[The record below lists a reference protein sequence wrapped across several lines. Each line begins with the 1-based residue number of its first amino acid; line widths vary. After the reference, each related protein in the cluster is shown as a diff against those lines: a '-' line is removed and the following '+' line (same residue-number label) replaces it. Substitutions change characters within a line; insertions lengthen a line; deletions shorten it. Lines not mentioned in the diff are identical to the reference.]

1 MTPCTLH
8 RRGLPA
14 FLLGLG
20 LALSGAAG
28 AKQPTAPPPSQTGV
42 PGVEL
47 AQLDPA
53 FWVARLDAP
62 DQTLATPAAIA
73 AQNAAL
79 MDKDDSMHRLEALPM
94 ELTREQ
100 VRGWVEGISRRPTS
114 PRFDADGKPVDATV
128 LDGFVADLA
137 LDAIPATQSTRF
149 GLVVRR
155 AALRAFP
162 TGLRV
167 FSSPDD
173 HDIDRFQESA
183 LFPGTPVAI
192 VHASRDGRWAFVVS
206 PRYAAW
212 IEADAVAEGPR
223 AQVLDYLARAEAGRI
238 VSASKLRTVNTL
250 EAPRVSELQLDMGVR
265 LPLLP
270 IPADGRVNGQ
280 HAYSSW
286 IVELPVRNDDGTLA
300 FLPALVPRTADTAAA
315 PLALTEANLVR
326 QAFKF
331 LGERY
336 GWGHAYNGRDC
347 SGFVSEV
354 YASMGLLLPRNTSDQ
369 AVSPALRRTVLGKDA
384 TPQQRKAAIDALRIG
399 DLIYI
404 PGHVMMMLGRI
415 DGRPYVIHDT
425 NGGSFA
431 DGRGGLRSYHLNAVS
446 VTPLEP
452 LRFDRDTSYIDRIT
466 NIVHPA
472 PAR

>member
-1 MTPCTLH
+1 MTTCNLH
-8 RRGLPA
+8 RGLPA
-14 FLLGLG
+14 LLLGFG

-28 AKQPTAPPPSQTGV
+28 AKQPTAAPPSSTGV

-47 AQLDPA
+47 AQLEPA
-53 FWVARLDAP
+53 FWLARLDSP
-62 DQTLATPAAIA
+62 ERVLASPAAIA

-79 MDKDDSMHRLEALPM
+79 LEKDDSMHRVDALPA

-100 VRGWVEGISRRPTS
+100 VRGWIEGISRRPTA
-114 PRFDADGKPVDATV
+114 PRYDAEGKPVAATV
-128 LDGFVADLA
+128 LDALVTDLA
-137 LDAIPATQSTRF
+137 LDAIPATQPTRF

-155 AALRAFP
+155 ASLRAFP
-162 TGLRV
+162 TDLRV
-167 FSSPDD
+167 FSQPGD

-212 IEADAVAEGPR
+212 IETDAVAAGSR
-223 AQVLDYLARAEAGRI
+223 AQVFDYVARAEAGRI
-238 VSASKLRTVNTL
+238 VTGAKIRTVNSV

-270 IPADGRVNGQ
+270 MPAEGRVNGQ
-280 HAYSSW
+280 HAYTSW
-286 IVELPVRNDDGTLA
+286 IAELPVRNEDGTLA
-300 FLPALVPRTADTAAA
+300 FSPALVQRNADTAAA
-315 PLALTEANLVR
+315 PLALTRANLVS

-336 GWGHAYNGRDC
+336 GWGHGYNGRDC

-384 TPQQRKAAIDALRIG
+384 TPAQRKVAIDALQVG

-431 DGRGGLRSYHLNAVS
+431 DGQGGLRSYGLNGVS

-472 PAR
+472 PAN

>member
-1 MTPCTLH
+1 MTICNPH
-8 RRGLPA
+8 RGLPA
-14 FLLGLG
+14 LLLGLG

-28 AKQPTAPPPSQTGV
+28 AKQPTAPPPSSTGV

-53 FWVARLDAP
+53 FWVARLDAA
-62 DQTLATPAAIA
+62 DRALASPAAIA

-79 MDKDDSMHRLEALPM
+79 MEQDDSMHRLEALPA

-100 VRGWVEGISRRPTS
+100 VRGWIEGISRRPTS
-114 PRFDADGKPVDATV
+114 PRFDADGKPVEAAV

-137 LDAIPATQSTRF
+137 LDAIPATQATRF

-212 IEADAVAEGPR
+212 IEADAVAAGPR
-223 AQVLDYLARAEAGRI
+223 AQVLDYVARADAGRI
-238 VSASKLRTVNTL
+238 VSGSKLRTVHSF

-270 IPADGRVNGQ
+270 SPQDGRVNGQ
-280 HAYSSW
+280 HAYTSW
-286 IVELPVRNDDGTLA
+286 IVELPVRNEDGALA
-300 FLPALVPRTADTAAA
+300 FSPALVPRTADTAPA
-315 PLALTEANLVR
+315 PLALTRANLVR

-369 AVSPALRRTVLGKDA
+369 AVSPALRRTVLGKEA
-384 TPQQRKAAIDALRIG
+384 TPQQRKAAIDALQVG

-431 DGRGGLRSYHLNAVS
+431 DGTGGLRSYHLNAVS

-452 LRFDRDTSYIDRIT
+452 LRFDRDSSYIDRIT

-472 PAR
+472 PAH

>member
-1 MTPCTLH
+1 MTFCQFH
-8 RRGLPA
+8 RGLPA
-14 FLLGLG
+14 LLLGIG
-20 LALSGAAG
+20 LVLSSAAG
-28 AKQPTAPPPSQTGV
+28 AKQPTAPPPSSTGV

-47 AQLDPA
+47 AHLEPT
-53 FWVARLDAP
+53 FWVAQQGAP
-62 DQTLATPAAIA
+62 DDALATPTAIA
-73 AQNAAL
+73 AQNTAL
-79 MDKDDSMHRLEALPM
+79 LAQDDSMHRVDALPA

-100 VRGWVEGISRRPTS
+100 VRGWIEGISRRPTS
-114 PRFDADGKPVDATV
+114 PRFEAGGKPVEDAV
-128 LDGFVADLA
+128 LDALVADLA
-137 LDAIPATQSTRF
+137 LDAIPATQATRF

-167 FSSPDD
+167 FNRPDD

-192 VHASRDGRWAFVVS
+192 VHASRDGRWAFIVS

-212 IEADAVAEGPR
+212 IEADAVAAGPR
-223 AQVLDYLARAEAGRI
+223 AQVFDYVARADAGRI
-238 VSASKLRTVNTL
+238 VSGSKIRTVNSF

-270 IPADGRVNGQ
+270 MPADGRVNGQ
-280 HAYSSW
+280 HAYTSW
-286 IVELPVRNDDGTLA
+286 IVELPVRNDDGSLA
-300 FLPALVPRTADTAAA
+300 LSPALVQRNADTVPA
-315 PLALTEANLVR
+315 PLALTRANLVR

-336 GWGHAYNGRDC
+336 GWGHGYNGRDC

-384 TPQQRKAAIDALRIG
+384 TPQQRRAATDALQVG

-431 DGRGGLRSYHLNAVS
+431 DGEGGLRSYGLNGVS

-452 LRFDRDTSYIDRIT
+452 LRFDREASYIDRIT

-472 PAR
+472 PAN